1 MPKRKSK
8 DSNLKEIEKLFSQQL
23 DEQTAEILN
32 AVDQKIS
39 KLEREIEK
47 FELRISQKIDR
58 LVTTLDKFLKRL
70 TDLETDFEMMKLDL
84 NRVKKVIKEK
94 LGVDLF

>member
-8 DSNLKEIEKLFSQQL
+8 DSNLTEIEKLFSQQL

-58 LVTTLDKFLKRL
+58 LVTFKTLSFSP
-70 TDLETDFEMMKLDL
+70 
-84 NRVKKVIKEK
+84 
-94 LGVDLF
+94 

>member
-8 DSNLKEIEKLFSQQL
+8 NSNLKEIEKLFRQRL
-23 DEQTAEILN
+23 DEQTTVILN

-39 KLEREIEK
+39 KIEKKIEK

-58 LVTTLDKFLKRL
+58 LLTTLDKFLKRL

-84 NRVKKVIKEK
+84 NRVKR
-94 LGVDLF
+94 

>member
-39 KLEREIEK
+39 KLERKIEK
-47 FELRISQKIDR
+47 FELRISQKLIS
-58 LVTTLDKFLKRL
+58 LSLLLINFLN
-70 TDLETDFEMMKLDL
+70 DLL
-84 NRVKKVIKEK
+84 I
-94 LGVDLF
+94 